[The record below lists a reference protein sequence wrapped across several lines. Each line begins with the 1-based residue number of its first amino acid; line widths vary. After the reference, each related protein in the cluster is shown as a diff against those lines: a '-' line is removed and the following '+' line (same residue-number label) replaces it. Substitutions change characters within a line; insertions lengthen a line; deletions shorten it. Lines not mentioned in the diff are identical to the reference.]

1 MSDVDKLLEAVREA
15 RAEIVRW
22 RELKLRSDHD
32 ADYDTWERAGR
43 ELVHW
48 TYVEELRVR
57 ELADAVLARGA
68 RLDKRRY
75 RLTNAA
81 REAMAKADSTEY
93 DDIPF

>member
-48 TYVEELRVR
+48 SLMAEWRSEELVSAL
-57 ELADAVLARGA
+57 LAHGENER
-68 RLDKRRY
+68 
-75 RLTNAA
+75 
-81 REAMAKADSTEY
+81 
-93 DDIPF
+93 